1 MTTETTGTSAIRR
14 SVTVECSVE
23 HAWATF
29 TERLHEWWP
38 LETHSIQ
45 ADEDRGRTESV
56 AFGGALGGRVCERTT
71 DGEDLAWA
79 EITAWE
85 PPTRLVLDW
94 NPSRDARRPRTEV
107 EVRFVAD
114 GDRTRV
120 ELEHRG
126 WERLG
131 ERGLQMRA
139 GYESEGG
146 WARVVGRFAEAAS
159 R

>member
-1 MTTETTGTSAIRR
+1 MTMETTPIAAVRR

-23 HAWATF
+23 HAWTTF
-29 TERLHEWWP
+29 TERIDEWWP

-45 ADEDRGRTESV
+45 ADEGRGRPRTV
-56 AFGGALGGRVCERTT
+56 AFEGGPGGRLYELTA
-71 DGEDLAWA
+71 DGEELAWA
-79 EITAWE
+79 SITAWE
-85 PPTRLVLDW
+85 PPSRLVLEW
-94 NPSRDARRPRTEV
+94 NPSRDTSRPRTEV
-107 EVRFVAD
+107 EVRF
-114 GDRTRV
+114 GDEGGNTRV